1 MTEEN
6 TVISP
11 VEAEPTAE
19 AAPPTEPVAK
29 SEEAAKVEPEKKPD
43 ETAEAA
49 AASEAAKLLAQRK
62 QSARER
68 VQQAVARQREAERA
82 SAEKDK
88 IIADLRAQIKVP
100 DPAQYD
106 DNAKYT
112 ADLAIHG
119 LNERELQRLEREKAG
134 SEQAQ
139 RQAAAE
145 AWSTRVEEFKATTP
159 DFESVAYSAP
169 ISEPTAY
176 LLAEMD
182 EGPQLAYELGK
193 NHAEARRIERLPER
207 LKAVELGKIAAR
219 LSVPAPVRTTKAPEP
234 IDPIGGK
241 GGRSPNRIPE
251 ELAGDMN
258 AYAEARKAQ
267 LKR

>member
-6 TVISP
+6 PAIST

-19 AAPPTEPVAK
+19 AAPVET
-29 SEEAAKVEPEKKPD
+29 AAKPEEPAKAEPEAKPD
-43 ETAEAA
+43 EAAEAE
-49 AASEAAKLLAQRK
+49 AASEAAKMLAQRK

-68 VQQAVARQREAERA
+68 VQQAVARQREAERQ

-88 IIADLRAQIKVP
+88 VIAELKAQLKAP

-139 RQAAAE
+139 RQAVAE
-145 AWSTRVEEFKATTP
+145 AWNTRVEEFKATAP
-159 DFESVAYSAP
+159 DFEAVAYSAP

-219 LSVPAPVRTTKAPEP
+219 LAVPAPVKTTKAPEP
-234 IDPIGGK
+234 IDPVGGK
-241 GGRSPNRIPE
+241 GGRLNPRSPE